1 MTADR
6 RSTQLQCAT
15 AYTTRIRDTVIPLHG
30 TAAPQARTTLLLR
43 KLSYHV
49 TYILGAQGHQQHS
62 MRERNSQKE
71 LGL

>member
-1 MTADR
+1 MTANR
-6 RSTQLQCAT
+6 RSTQLELQCA
-15 AYTTRIRDTVIPLHG
+15 RVHDTVIPLHG